1 MDPMRPEHLESLWH
15 SARNRKTGALLK
27 VLQTYFDKAQNCF
40 ECAFLLMCATSDFY
54 ESRPNSLAVTIMNVF
69 QEWLSEHKEVYAAF
83 LTDDIKRMALLA
95 VLKQTKP
102 FLIALVCDV
111 YKLEEN
117 GVEYM
122 DIVQNLLLR
131 KRFSE
136 ASTVVA
142 SLKLHGNFTLE
153 DIPIPLFLMD
163 KMALLE
169 SYLEGQPKLQ
179 KELLIFLDNL
189 YHDGNLAD
197 GVISNLNGK
206 MISRDRN
213 HPKTLEKI
221 ISRLL
226 KQYGLPGETCPH
238 VHYKRSKNA
247 LRYLFFKKYI
257 EDDYSEPGWREMVC
271 EVVGTNSSLQRDLLN
286 ELLWVN
292 DYESALNFAVK
303 LCVPD
308 RQWPRAIRSFMGQCG
323 PEKVQELIESWNSY
337 RDQDDPSKYLPFRL
351 ELCDV
356 EMVDTA
362 DGFENCIEII
372 KNYNL
377 VGIDAEWKPT
387 MGLTPARLSLVQLA
401 VWDNVFVL
409 DMLKLSEILSE
420 EQWGQLYTDV
430 LGSNEILKLGFGIAE
445 DLKLLAETIKFPGGK
460 VQNIVD
466 LCSFAEKLPELETP
480 LPPCAQQCLFEEGDE
495 MTCVDERP
503 FVRSDQPLATC
514 EFRVIVDTMVLGLGR
529 YLRLCGID
537 TVILRHGDERDQA
550 VKLAQKESRVIITC
564 GAPYR
569 QMKQYV
575 ARNQCFCVNNMV
587 PAREQMKD
595 VLKFY
600 NVAVKEKDILTRCT
614 ECNASHF
621 TLVPSEHMWQLQ
633 ASLRGEGLAVAGGK
647 ALVRSYGPDCSIDFI
662 SCRFDNGVLVKCK
675 DLVFEHLSHVSMFY
689 VCVGCGK
696 VYWDGSHHG
705 RFKEQSWLK
714 ELIFDEP
721 LPVPESCAD

>member
-40 ECAFLLMCATSDFY
+40 ECAFLLMRATSDFY

-466 LCSFAEKLPELETP
+466 LCSFAEKLRCDWPFLMEPKVPKVPGHKGLSELTRT
-480 LPPCAQQCLFEEGDE
+480 L
-495 MTCVDERP
+495 
-503 FVRSDQPLATC
+503 
-514 EFRVIVDTMVLGLGR
+514 LGLPLNKNEQCSDWENR
-529 YLRLCGID
+529 PLRLSQMIYA
-537 TVILRHGDERDQA
+537 A
-550 VKLAQKESRVIITC
+550 VDAFCLLEVYEELCKRADAVNMNMRQLLEEATDAQK
-564 GAPYR
+564 GAHRRRRKPQKYKSQVPR
-569 QMKQYV
+569 QHGCKT
-575 ARNQCFCVNNMV
+575 N
-587 PAREQMKD
+587 
-595 VLKFY
+595 
-600 NVAVKEKDILTRCT
+600 T
-614 ECNASHF
+614 
-621 TLVPSEHMWQLQ
+621 
-633 ASLRGEGLAVAGGK
+633 GK
-647 ALVRSYGPDCSIDFI
+647 R
-662 SCRFDNGVLVKCK
+662 
-675 DLVFEHLSHVSMFY
+675 
-689 VCVGCGK
+689 
-696 VYWDGSHHG
+696 
-705 RFKEQSWLK
+705 
-714 ELIFDEP
+714 
-721 LPVPESCAD
+721 